1 MKIQDIINKVLAN
14 PFSSFFYTPAIYE
27 NSKSF
32 FLSKPTEIL
41 TVYGLNDFEPMLKR
55 VDKNVSKKKFGYA
68 VVNYEFGY
76 LLEKR
81 LNKFLTD
88 ENPLVYFVFF
98 DDKKCKEINSSSIKL
113 NFENDFEVCD
123 FHLNTSKNDY
133 IKSIKKIKRFIS
145 DGETYQ
151 VNYTAKGEFNFRGDV
166 VSFFSNLVFNQS
178 AEYIA
183 LINLG
188 DEILLSISP
197 ELFFHTNL
205 KTIITK
211 PMKGTISRGINYQ
224 DDLMKKHELEN
235 SVKNQAENVM
245 IVDLLRND
253 LGRICKFD
261 SVQTS
266 KLFEIE
272 KYESLYQMISTI
284 KGKLNKSVKFS
295 DIIKNIFPCGS
306 ITGAPKIRTME
317 IIKELEKEKREVY
330 TGAIGLFLKNELIFN
345 VAIRTIQLDSKLKK
359 GKIGLGGGIVWD
371 SKPEK
376 EYTEVLLKSNFLR
389 EPEPYFEIF
398 ETGRV
403 ENGNVTFL
411 NEHLLR
417 MKQSADYFLFA
428 FDELKIKKK
437 IFSELKKLD
446 KKKIYRIK
454 IILTKTGNITIQTEE
469 FIQNNPNVKI
479 ILSERRINSRNK
491 FQYFKTSNR
500 KLYDSEYQYYKSKGY
515 FEVIYLNENDDV
527 AEGSITNI
535 FVKNGDV
542 ITTPSLQCGIL
553 PGIYRKYFIRTH
565 PEIKEKRISLDELIT
580 ADEIILTNSLRG
592 VVKVNEFYINKN
604 EYIAFN

>member
-1 MKIQDIINKVLAN
+1 MKIQDIINKVLTN

-32 FLSKPTEIL
+32 FFSKPNEIL

-68 VVNYEFGY
+68 VLNYEFGY
-76 LLEKR
+76 LPEKR

-88 ENPLVYFVFF
+88 EKPLAYFVFF
-98 DDKKCKEINSSSIKL
+98 DNENFKEIKSSSIKL
-113 NFENDFEVCD
+113 NFEHNFEVSD
-123 FHLNTSKNDY
+123 FHLNTSKNEY
-133 IKSIKKIKRFIS
+133 IKSVKKIKKYIS

-151 VNYTAKGEFNFRGDV
+151 INYTVKGKFNFSGDV

-178 AEYIA
+178 AKYIA

-197 ELFFHTNL
+197 ELFFQTNL

-235 SVKNQAENVM
+235 SIKNQAENVM

-284 KGKLNKSVKFS
+284 KGKLNKSIKFS

-317 IIKELEKEKREVY
+317 IIKELEKEEREVY
-330 TGAIGLFLKNELIFN
+330 TGAIGLFLKNEIIFN
-345 VAIRTIQLDSKLKK
+345 VAIRTIQLDSELKK

-371 SKPEK
+371 SKPDK

-389 EPEPYFEIF
+389 RPEPYFEIF
-398 ETGRV
+398 ETCRV
-403 ENGNVTFL
+403 EKGNVTFL
-411 NEHLLR
+411 NAHLLR
-417 MKQSADYFLFA
+417 MKQAADYFLFA

-437 IFSELKKLD
+437 IFNELNKLD
-446 KKKIYRIK
+446 MEKIYRIK
-454 IILTKTGNITIQTEE
+454 ITLSKTGSVNIQTEE
-469 FIQNNPNVKI
+469 FIQSTTRVKI
-479 ILSERRINSRNK
+479 ILSESRINGRNK

-500 KLYDSEYQYYKSKGY
+500 KLYDSEYKHYKSKGY
-515 FEVIYLNENDDV
+515 FDVIYLNENDDI

-535 FVKNGDV
+535 FVKKGDV

-553 PGIYRKYFIRTH
+553 PGIYRKYYLRTH

-592 VVKVNEFYINKN
+592 AVKVNEFYINEN